1 MLEVESVQRPPCA
14 VRRCGEPVSYTHL
27 NDEITLCSL
36 VSSDPSR
43 MALICYSFLV
53 KSFDD
58 VAILTIDG
66 LPKDFHKVYL
76 IYRND
81 KNRLKR
87 CV

>member
-1 MLEVESVQRPPCA
+1 
-14 VRRCGEPVSYTHL
+14 
-27 NDEITLCSL
+27 
-36 VSSDPSR
+36 

-81 KNRLKR
+81 KNRLKIVDR
-87 CV
+87 FIDFIGSYTFPVVSPKRA